1 MGKTHKFALLLLHG
15 YLDTILLDVFRI
27 VLQGLTRRRAS
38 LKSVKGFQAGLK
50 LNDF

>member
-27 VLQGLTRRRAS
+27 VLQGLTS

>member
-27 VLQGLTRRRAS
+27 VLQGLTRRAS